1 MTDRHEWERDA
12 VVWLAGRAAESG
24 SSPPAAGDPRLVRAT
39 ARFAAWRAD
48 AEREADAARFAQR
61 VRRTMAVMGA
71 SVRRIDR
78 APELVPPAR
87 PGPLAAMF
95 AEARAR
101 GAAPLAELGVAAGT
115 GRELFDEPCD
125 AWVTLPEG
133 LPSSRYVALRVV
145 GDSMTPL
152 LHSGDVVLVD
162 LDRQVPP
169 GAVAVARHPD
179 HGSVVKRLVRTGR
192 RSLAAGLAQPGLPAA
207 RAAAGLRGPARSGR
221 PALVRPLGQRRPAG
235 ETETCPRSVVRAS
248 SRARAESRALP

>member
-12 VVWLAGRAAESG
+12 VVWLAGRAVESG
-24 SSPPAAGDPRLVRAT
+24 SAPSAAGPPNHPRLARAM
-39 ARFAAWRAD
+39 ARFEAWRAE

-61 VRRTMAVMGA
+61 VRRAMAVMGA

-78 APELVPPAR
+78 APELVSPDR

-125 AWVTLPEG
+125 AWVALPEG
-133 LPSSRYVALRVV
+133 LPPSRYVALRVV

-162 LDRQVPP
+162 LDRPVSP
-169 GAVAVARHPD
+169 GSVAVARLPD
-179 HGSVVKRLVRTGR
+179 HGSVVKRLVRTDGDR
-192 RSLAAGLAQPGLPAA
+192 WRLVSLNPAYPPLEVPPDSGALLGPVVLRWCVHSGNAGPQAKPRLAP
-207 RAAAGLRGPARSGR
+207 R
-221 PALVRPLGQRRPAG
+221 P
-235 ETETCPRSVVRAS
+235 
-248 SRARAESRALP
+248 